1 MASPARTVLELA
13 MSDTR
18 QQILILHLAEPD
30 LGAQTVAWALF
41 DGTCPAGDEQMQAGD
56 RPEPPYESVVDAMYD
71 GWRVVQLPQLPT
83 YPHGAEHETG
93 PLPWEYVLERFVRVE
108 TANGD

>member
-1 MASPARTVLELA
+1 MALSARTVLQPA
-13 MSDTR
+13 MLDTR

-41 DGTCPAGDEQMQAGD
+41 DGSRPAGDQQMQAGD
-56 RPEPPYESVVDAMYD
+56 QPNPPYESVVDAMHA

-83 YPHGAEHETG
+83 YPQGAEHETG
-93 PLPWEYVLERFVRVE
+93 PLPWEYVLERCVRLE
-108 TANGD
+108 AANDD

>member
-1 MASPARTVLELA
+1 MAVPARTVLQPEMA
-13 MSDTR
+13 GTR

-41 DGTCPAGDEQMQAGD
+41 DGTRPAGDQQMQAGD
-56 RPEPPYESVVDAMYD
+56 QPEPPYESVVDAMHD

-83 YPHGAEHETG
+83 YPQGAEHETG

-108 TANGD
+108 IANDD